1 MSNRFLT
8 AAAVS
13 ALVLAAAAPVVAS
26 AQVLNMDMS
35 WAIQSQMQN
44 QAYAQAAAQAAAM
57 NYLRYMQQLRAMG
70 YTGPSLPTGVTPES
84 LRQSINGM
92 NEAWSSYNR
101 AQSVNSQRLS
111 NSVNNY
117 VMQGI
122 RGCSLVNYYGRPT
135 YVCP

>member
-44 QAYAQAAAQAAAM
+44 QAYAQAAAM